1 MQKEKQIFFNRY
13 YAWCISARNC
23 RFSAR
28 KVIDVMD
35 GNLNCLQ
42 FHSSKRY
49 PLTSSKFARV
59 LSIFLFFFL
68 EGSLFFNRLKILVF
82 RVNYHVLQCYP
93 GITLTRDHCCS
104 PFLSLCLSFFH
115 LWTFYYQRIV
125 ANHVGVFVQQRE
137 NQNKKEEK
145 SEKNEEKKSR
155 ITVTWLGK
163 RAEMILNQRRRFL
176 DRWLFN
182 CTAR

>member
-104 PFLSLCLSFFH
+104 PFLSLSLSLFFP
-115 LWTFYYQRIV
+115 
-125 ANHVGVFVQQRE
+125 FVDVLLSTDRSKPCGRFCAAVRE
-137 NQNKKEEK
+137 PKQKGRKKWKKWGKKE
-145 SEKNEEKKSR
+145 
-155 ITVTWLGK
+155 
-163 RAEMILNQRRRFL
+163 
-176 DRWLFN
+176 
-182 CTAR
+182 